1 MNVMLKVKKIKLSG
15 FRGILSPQELDL
27 TIKGSQE
34 PHSFVLFGLNSS
46 GKTSFVDG
54 LEWFLSETNK
64 IEWLRRDEAE
74 EKAYPHQAAK
84 SKGINSLVEMEFYDS
99 ENKFGKLT
107 KSYDHSKITK
117 PILSN
122 AAKFNSI
129 YVAFVIRPYFRYLEV
144 VDFVCSKGKDK
155 YEKLAQWMG
164 FESEFQFQE
173 KIARS
178 IHQKLKD
185 NEKTVDD
192 RIITFERQI
201 KQLIGGLTAIDA
213 EILTFCNGIL
223 SRNKVDECAIV
234 SNVWEKIPEIS
245 KKQKV
250 SSVGVTIDKL
260 TKIETN
266 LVTVVLK
273 TNLHDELEKL
283 DKKIEDFRK
292 DEKLVREIDVIG
304 LYTQALDILTK
315 QKEADTK
322 CPICGKEWEREK
334 LMEHIKSEL
343 GLLKKTKE
351 EKDVIALDV
360 ISIKRSITAETDSVK
375 RLLGYYKDCKEII
388 KSIDSV
394 SATDYLNDLTMI
406 GSALSRVPADATA
419 KIKLDKDRINS
430 VIREKDDI
438 AKIIKTHKTNIQ
450 PSAEEIKL
458 AEDVEKLTQIKT
470 SWQSLDEARNEQN
483 FVSEQIKR
491 FYALKDEVI
500 KIIQNNIK
508 SRFDETSDRIGKYF
522 GILRNDK
529 DIKDIKIV
537 LNEEKG
543 KAAGRSAEIELNYYD
558 ISVRPAYK
566 VLSESLLNSLGLAV
580 YFTCIK
586 QFNKECNFIV
596 LDDIMNSLDIDKR
609 DTLLD
614 LIEQEFSEYQII
626 LFTHDYYWFQKIMRR
641 FPGWIHKKIKS
652 WDYIGGARIDY
663 VESTKEEI
671 GGYLADSTKIEE
683 GGRKLG
689 LHVESVLNELCEN
702 LWAAVR
708 YRYAKNDPPNM
719 EELFKAIHG
728 RLKEKLSTHPIIDK
742 VLETKKYEPIL
753 RNFVSHPRGNQPASI
768 SPQEVKRA
776 ADEWFSLEKEFW
788 CDQCNRFV
796 EYHRSKDAIEC
807 QCGLK
812 KLAKAYSVLD

>member
-1 MNVMLKVKKIKLSG
+1 MLKVKKIKLSG

-27 TIKGSQE
+27 AIKGSPE
-34 PHSFVLFGLNSS
+34 PRSFVLFGLNSS

-54 LEWFLSETNK
+54 IEWFLSETNK

-84 SKGINSLVEMEFYDS
+84 DKGIDSLVEMEFYDP
-99 ENKFGKLT
+99 ENKFGKLI

-117 PILSN
+117 PILSD
-122 AAKFNSI
+122 ATKFKSI
-129 YVAFVIRPYFRYLEV
+129 YTAFVIRPYFRYLEV

-155 YEKLAQWMG
+155 YERLAQWMG

-185 NEKTVDD
+185 YEKVVDD
-192 RIITFERQI
+192 RIITFEQQI

-213 EILTFCNGIL
+213 EILAFCNGII
-223 SRNKVDECAIV
+223 SRNKVDECTNLSDI
-234 SNVWEKIPEIS
+234 WETIPEIS

-250 SSVGVTIDKL
+250 SSMGVTIEKL
-260 TKIETN
+260 TKIETS
-266 LVTVVLK
+266 LAALVLK
-273 TNLHDELEKL
+273 TNLHDELDKL
-283 DKKIEDFRK
+283 DKKIDDFRK
-292 DEKLVREIDVIG
+292 DEKLIEQIDVIG
-304 LYTQALDILTK
+304 LHTKALDILTK
-315 QKEADTK
+315 QKEDDTK
-322 CPICGKEWEREK
+322 CPVCGKEWKREK
-334 LMEHIKSEL
+334 LMEHIKGEL
-343 GLLKKTKE
+343 DLLRKTKD
-351 EKDVIALDV
+351 EKDAIELDTA
-360 ISIKRSITAETDSVK
+360 SLKRSIIAEADSMK
-375 RLLGYYKDCKEII
+375 RLLGYYKDSKEII
-388 KSIDSV
+388 ESINNV
-394 SATDYLNDLTMI
+394 SAKDYFDDLDSI
-406 GSALSRVPADATA
+406 GSALSRVPVDVTV
-419 KIKLDKDRINS
+419 KIKLEKEKLKS
-430 VIREKDDI
+430 VIKEKDAI
-438 AKIIKTHKTNIQ
+438 AEIIKTHKTKIQ

-458 AEDVEKLTQIKT
+458 AEDIEKLTQIKT
-470 SWQSLDEARNEQN
+470 SWKSLEEARTEQN
-483 FVSEQIKR
+483 FVFEEIKR

-543 KAAGRSAEIELNYYD
+543 KAAGRSAEIELSYYE

-614 LIEQEFSEYQII
+614 LIEQEFIDYQII

-641 FPGWIHKKIKS
+641 FPGWIHKKIKG

-663 VESTKEEI
+663 VKSTKEEI
-671 GGYLADSTKIEE
+671 EEYLSDSTKIEE
-683 GGRKLG
+683 AGRKLG

-702 LWAAVR
+702 IWATVR
-708 YRYAKNDPPNM
+708 YRYVKNDPPTM
-719 EELFKAIHG
+719 EELFEALHR
-728 RLKEKLSTHPIIDK
+728 RLKEKLNAHPIINK

-753 RNFVSHPRGNQPASI
+753 RNFVSHPRGNQPTSV

-776 ADEWFSLEKEFW
+776 ADEWFSLESEFW
-788 CDQCNRFV
+788 CDRCNRFV
-796 EYHRSKDAIEC
+796 EHHRSKDSIEC

-812 KLAKAYSVLD
+812 KLAKEASAPPLN